1 MHGPDA
7 AGPSPFEASAALRHL
22 RMTVMDWMR
31 DAIPDFA
38 SLHPRHALQ
47 AYQTDRKVWPM
58 RPAIFF
64 DCDGVLNEEPG
75 GHGVLGPDDVRLI
88 PGAGEAVRA
97 ARDAGYLAIIVTNR
111 AQVAK
116 GFVTLAGLEAIFAR
130 IRELL
135 AQDDATIDAIYFCPH
150 HPEQTPGG
158 AARFQIACECRK
170 PGTLLFRRATADFGI
185 DLGRSALIGDSL
197 RDIGAGCAMGLRA
210 YGVHTGYGCRDVER
224 YPDQA
229 PPVPDR
235 MFSDV
240 REAVAFCVTHRAIA
254 EPGQDVWAERKTDSG

>member
-1 MHGPDA
+1 
-7 AGPSPFEASAALRHL
+7 
-22 RMTVMDWMR
+22 
-31 DAIPDFA
+31 
-38 SLHPRHALQ
+38 
-47 AYQTDRKVWPM
+47 M

-97 ARDAGYLAIIVTNR
+97 AREAGYLAIIITNR

-116 GFVTLAGLEAIFAR
+116 GFVTLAGLETIFAR

-135 AQDDATIDAIYFCPH
+135 AQNGGIVDAIYFCPH
-150 HPEQTPGG
+150 HPERGTPGG
-158 AARFQIACECRK
+158 VPGFQIACECRK
-170 PGTLLFRRATADFGI
+170 PGTLLLRRAIADFGI
-185 DLGRSALIGDSL
+185 DPGRSALIGDSL
-197 RDIGAGCAMGLRA
+197 RDIGAGRAMGLKT
-210 YGVHTGYGCRDVER
+210 YGVRTGYACRDVER

-235 MFSDV
+235 LFADV
-240 REAVAFCVTHRAIA
+240 REAVAFCVAHRAIA
-254 EPGQDVWAERKTDSG
+254 EPGQPGRPD